1 MRMAINRR
9 AFLNACTSAGIA
21 SPLLP
26 GILYTLAAQAQEP
39 SPAGSAAASST
50 AGSGSGGDA
59 KPPALPKITSEML
72 DQAAVLAGV
81 GPFTAEQKKMMLG
94 GLNDQRDAYAQ
105 IRAL

>member
-39 SPAGSAAASST
+39 SPATSGSAVSKAST
-50 AGSGSGGDA
+50 ET
-59 KPPALPKITSEML
+59 KLPALPKITSEML

-81 GPFTAEQKKMMLG
+81 GSFTAGQKKMMLG
-94 GLNDQRDAYAQ
+94 GLNDQRDAHAQ
-105 IRAL
+105 TRAVKIA